1 VNEEVE
7 ELRERL
13 DELEELVQAQSA
25 ILLIHGLGGPP
36 PTMGQRVD
44 ELESRV
50 HELRALGR

>member
-1 VNEEVE
+1 MNEEVE